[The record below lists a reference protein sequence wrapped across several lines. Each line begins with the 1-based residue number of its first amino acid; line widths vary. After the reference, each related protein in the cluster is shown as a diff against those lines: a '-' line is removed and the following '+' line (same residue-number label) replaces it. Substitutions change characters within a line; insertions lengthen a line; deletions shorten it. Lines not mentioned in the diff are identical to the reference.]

1 MRADRKLD
9 KAHDMKIFKALS
21 DLDGEIP
28 ADYDAY
34 LCHGAPFLPQL
45 VGGRLEEEVLEMVEA
60 QLLRK
65 KNDICWSSE
74 FHNSI

>member
-34 LCHGAPFLPQL
+34 LSWSAFLAAVGRWTIGGGARN
-45 VGGRLEEEVLEMVEA
+45 GRSTTFAEEERHLLE
-60 QLLRK
+60 
-65 KNDICWSSE
+65 
-74 FHNSI
+74 